1 MKNYLNQSI
10 DYSALLG
17 KVICKRLLIDKKWTS
32 AFIQKYKNL
41 FINCKN
47 TKKVQSADSKRNYL
61 LIDNSH
67 SNFNQKMKC
76 F

>member
-1 MKNYLNQSI
+1 MKTYLNQTI

-32 AFIQKYKNL
+32 AFIKNYKNL
-41 FINCKN
+41 FISCKN
-47 TKKVQSADSKRNYL
+47 IKKVQSADANKNYL

-67 SNFNQKMKC
+67 RNYN
-76 F
+76 